1 MIRPTAVQSGDLGVV
16 APRLLERP
24 DPARLGRIELAVG
37 VAILLVILVAPAFAP
52 QPPLATS
59 IGILRP
65 PSWQHLLG
73 TDRLGRDIL
82 SRFLAG
88 GQLIMVL
95 SLLAGIL
102 ATSLGALIGLSG
114 GYLRGAT
121 DVILMRLVDVLLA
134 LPAILVILVV
144 AAALPRS
151 NTMLVA
157 LVGVLLAPGAA
168 RILRGLA
175 QQLAAREFVAA
186 AEAAGGRWYSILWAE
201 ILPNIHG
208 RLLLEVA
215 LRTGFAV
222 VLISSLNFLG
232 VGVSPPTP
240 DWGLEISEGR
250 TVMMLAPLVVVVPA
264 VGLAVLVGAV
274 NLVADGLGRLLS

>member
-1 MIRPTAVQSGDLGVV
+1 MQLGNLDVVVPRSFGRGQS
-16 APRLLERP
+16 AQ
-24 DPARLGRIELAVG
+24 LGRIELGVGAV
-37 VAILLVILVAPAFAP
+37 ILLLILIAPAFAP

-59 IGILRP
+59 IDVLLP
-65 PSWQHLLG
+65 PSLHHLLG

-88 GQLIMVL
+88 GQLITVL

-102 ATSLGALIGLSG
+102 ATSLGALIGLTA
-114 GYLRGAT
+114 GYLSGAV
-121 DVILMRLVDVLLA
+121 DVILMRVVDVLLA

-144 AAALPRS
+144 AAAVPRS

-157 LVGVLLAPGAA
+157 LVGILLAPGAA

-186 AEAAGGRWYSILWAE
+186 AEAAGGRWYSILWQE
-201 ILPNIHG
+201 VLPNIRG

-232 VGVSPPTP
+232 VGVSPPKP

-250 TVMMLAPLVVVVPA
+250 AVMMLAPLVVVAPA
-264 VGLAVLVGAV
+264 LGLAVLVGAV
-274 NLVADGLGRLLS
+274 NLVADGLARLLR

>member
-1 MIRPTAVQSGDLGVV
+1 MIRHHAVQAGDLGFVV
-16 APRLLERP
+16 PRSFGRP
-24 DPARLGRIELAVG
+24 RSARLGRIELGIGAV
-37 VAILLVILVAPAFAP
+37 ILLVILIAPAFAP

-59 IGILRP
+59 IAILRP
-65 PSWQHLLG
+65 PSLHHLLG

-102 ATSLGALIGLSG
+102 ATSLGALIGLTS
-114 GYLRGAT
+114 GYLSGAA

-151 NTMLVA
+151 STMLVV
-157 LVGVLLAPGAA
+157 LVGILLAPGAA

-186 AEAAGGRWYSILWAE
+186 AEAAGGRWYSILWEE
-201 ILPNIHG
+201 ILPNIRG

-250 TVMMLAPLVVVVPA
+250 AVMMLAPLVVVVPA
-264 VGLAVLVGAV
+264 LGLAVLVGAV
-274 NLVADGLGRLLS
+274 NLVADGLGRLLR

>member
-1 MIRPTAVQSGDLGVV
+1 MIRHNTVQAGDLGFVV
-16 APRLLERP
+16 QRSFGRP
-24 DPARLGRIELAVG
+24 QSARLGRIELGIGAV
-37 VAILLVILVAPAFAP
+37 ILLVILIAPAFAP

-59 IGILRP
+59 IDILRP
-65 PSWQHLLG
+65 PSLHHLLG

-88 GQLIMVL
+88 GQLITVL

-102 ATSLGALIGLSG
+102 ATSLGALIGLTS
-114 GYLRGAT
+114 GYLSGAA

-151 NTMLVA
+151 STMLVV
-157 LVGVLLAPGAA
+157 LVGILLAPGAA

-186 AEAAGGRWYSILWAE
+186 AEAAGGRWYSILWEE
-201 ILPNIHG
+201 ILPNIRG

-250 TVMMLAPLVVVVPA
+250 AVMMLAPLVVVVPA
-264 VGLAVLVGAV
+264 LGLAVLVGAV
-274 NLVADGLGRLLS
+274 NLVADGLGRLLR

>member
-16 APRLLERP
+16 APRLLERS

-201 ILPNIHG
+201 ILPNIRG

>member
-16 APRLLERP
+16 VPRVLGRP

-65 PSWQHLLG
+65 PSWHHLLG

-121 DVILMRLVDVLLA
+121 DLILMRLVDVLLA

-201 ILPNIHG
+201 ILPNIRG

-274 NLVADGLGRLLS
+274 NLVADGLDRLLR